1 MVTVRARERQLALPR
16 RQSHARP
23 HRHRAIRSA
32 RGQGHAHIHAAALPR
47 STPAEPTL
55 AISDCEAAPAGSTA
69 RAPARRLRCRAL
81 TRRVSGNQVTGGSR
95 AHVANCTHAQGF
107 LGRPQP
113 LPGSTDSGVSHR
125 RRAPSTF
132 NTTQELELDRHL
144 ISGARSWSHWRTDG
158 LSRGERRPGSGSE
171 APVHLLGRDGRYVPT
186 ELQTGRSRPSRPRRP
201 DGSTA
206 EAVIRSE

>member
-1 MVTVRARERQLALPR
+1 VHASRRSVEKDQRGGPCLTRLGGRIMVAVRARERQLALRR

-32 RGQGHAHIHAAALPR
+32 RGQGHAHIHAAALPG

-113 LPGSTDSGVSHR
+113 LPGSTDCGVSHR
-125 RRAPSTF
+125 RRAPGHLQH
-132 NTTQELELDRHL
+132 NARTQ
-144 ISGARSWSHWRTDG
+144 ARPASN
-158 LSRGERRPGSGSE
+158 
-171 APVHLLGRDGRYVPT
+171 
-186 ELQTGRSRPSRPRRP
+186 
-201 DGSTA
+201 
-206 EAVIRSE
+206 

>member
-1 MVTVRARERQLALPR
+1 MPVLLASGTGGQGIVSERLTHDTLRFRGCRDELSLQRNASRRSVEKDQRGEPCLTRLGERIMVEVRARERQLALRR
-16 RQSHARP
+16 RQSHVRP

-95 AHVANCTHAQGF
+95 AHVANCTHAQGSSAG
-107 LGRPQP
+107 LRLSPGRP
-113 LPGSTDSGVSHR
+113 
-125 RRAPSTF
+125 
-132 NTTQELELDRHL
+132 
-144 ISGARSWSHWRTDG
+144 
-158 LSRGERRPGSGSE
+158 
-171 APVHLLGRDGRYVPT
+171 
-186 ELQTGRSRPSRPRRP
+186 
-201 DGSTA
+201 TA
-206 EAVIRSE
+206 A